1 MLAHLRA
8 SPFFCTS
15 CALPVDKVFKHF
27 SVRIALSSSSLC
39 LNTSCFLNP
48 PVCSAVLKHQKR
60 DFSMAT
66 GHRNNKSAYK
76 GIRFPYDLVESIDA
90 SIENEKN
97 ENPTA
102 NFSAWVL
109 DACSRKLKSEHRKK
123 TKEDPKG

>member
-1 MLAHLRA
+1 
-8 SPFFCTS
+8 
-15 CALPVDKVFKHF
+15 
-27 SVRIALSSSSLC
+27 
-39 LNTSCFLNP
+39 
-48 PVCSAVLKHQKR
+48 
-60 DFSMAT
+60 MAT

-123 TKEDPKG
+123 TKEDSKG